1 MVTATS
7 LFDGHDASIN
17 IFRRMLQASG
27 VEIIHLGHNRSVQE
41 IVDAAIQEDVQG
53 IAVSSYQGG
62 HIEFFK
68 FMVDLLRKAKA
79 EHIRVFG
86 GGGGVIVPEEIMA
99 LENYGVARI
108 YSPEDGTKMGL
119 QGIINHM
126 IKAMDFSRMPDPK
139 RLEIGEL
146 NTRNKLHVA
155 NLITA
160 VELAKAEGDGQ
171 LSQLRS
177 ALADKDQDTS
187 APVIGITGTGGS
199 GKSSL
204 TDELVLRLINDF
216 DTLTVAILSV
226 DPSRRKTGG
235 ALLGDRIRMNA
246 IDNPRIYMR
255 SLATRSAQTEIP
267 TSLVDAVAVTQA
279 AGFDVI
285 IVETAGIGQGD
296 SRIVDLVDLSI
307 YVMTSEFGA
316 ATQLEKIDMLDFAD
330 LVAVNKFEKR
340 GSEDALRDVRKQV
353 QRNRN
358 AFGQPPEAMPVFG
371 TIAAKFNDDGVTALY
386 HALLD
391 KIRQK
396 TNAPWQ
402 SRRQRPKETSSTSK
416 TIVIP
421 PQRTRYLSEI
431 ADTVRRYHQQT
442 QEQMRALRR
451 VCGI

>member
-1 MVTATS
+1 MSQETDIYKPRNPVRMVTATA

-27 VEIIHLGHNRSVQE
+27 VEVIHLGHNRSVQE
-41 IVDAAIQEDVQG
+41 IVDAAIQEDVQA
-53 IAVSSYQGG
+53 IALSSYQGG

-68 FMVDLLRKAKA
+68 YMVDLLRQAGSD
-79 EHIRVFG
+79 HIRIFG
-86 GGGGVIVPEEIMA
+86 GGGGVIVPEEIEA

-108 YSPEDGTKMGL
+108 YSPEDGAQMGL

-126 IKAMDFSRMPDPK
+126 VKASDYSRAPDK
-139 RLEIGEL
+139 KHAQNLTRL
-146 NTRNKLHVA
+146 NTRDKVQVA
-155 NLITA
+155 NLITTLEQA
-160 VELAKAEGDGQ
+160 DGNSDLAH
-171 LSQLRS
+171 LRTAMAQQRTES
-177 ALADKDQDTS
+177 K

-204 TDELVLRLINDF
+204 TDELVLRLLNDF
-216 DTLTVAILSV
+216 ETLTVAILSV

-267 TSLVDAVAVTQA
+267 SSLGDAVAATQA
-279 AGFDVI
+279 AGFDVVV
-285 IVETAGIGQGD
+285 VETAGIGQGD

-316 ATQLEKIDMLDFAD
+316 ASQLEKIDMLDFAD

-340 GSEDALRDVRKQV
+340 GSEDAVRDVRKQV

-358 AFGQPPEAMPVFG
+358 DFGRPAEQMPVFG

-386 HALLD
+386 HALLGQ
-391 KIRQK
+391 IREKMSQ
-396 TNAPWQ
+396 PWQ
-402 SRRQRPKETSSTSK
+402 SRLPKPEINMSTSK

-421 PQRTRYLSEI
+421 PQRTRYLSDI
-431 ADTVRRYHQQT
+431 AQTVRRYHQ
-442 QEQMRALRR
+442 
-451 VCGI
+451 